1 MELFPE
7 ERLPDSP
14 FLIVEAVPVEEDPQ
28 IGKRRGVPGG
38 DPQREIVEEVEVHE
52 MVFVPVAEPNH
63 LHLLFGA
70 ETDEPF
76 PVRCRIDEDARAFDI
91 EGVAEGITP
100 PVFAGE
106 ETDRTKSAI
115 FHQHLLGKMDRE
127 MAETFATC
135 RDYRKEMQ
143 DLSSETHSF
152 NRPHFSD

>member
-7 ERLPDSP
+7 ERLPKSP
-14 FLIVEAVPVEEDPQ
+14 FLIIEAVPVEEDPQ

-38 DPQREIVEEVEVHE
+38 DPQGEIVEEVQVHE
-52 MVFVPVAEPNH
+52 MVLVPVAEPDH

-100 PVFAGE
+100 PVFAWE
-106 ETDRTKSAI
+106 ETDRTKRTF
-115 FHQHLLGKMDRE
+115 FHRNDLKIVDR
-127 MAETFATC
+127 
-135 RDYRKEMQ
+135 K
-143 DLSSETHSF
+143 
-152 NRPHFSD
+152 